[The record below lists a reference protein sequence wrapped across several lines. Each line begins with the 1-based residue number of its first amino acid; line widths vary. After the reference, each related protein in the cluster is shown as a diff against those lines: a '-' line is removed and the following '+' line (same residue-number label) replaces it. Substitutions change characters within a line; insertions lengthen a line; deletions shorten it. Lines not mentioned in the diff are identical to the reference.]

1 MGGAAAV
8 AAALR
13 RAVLR
18 APVFRRAFRNTGH
31 ASRLRVVPH
40 AAFRPSLLHGF
51 FFLQPADEAAHAGAQ
66 TPGAKRFTAPER
78 RPDG

>member
-1 MGGAAAV
+1 M

-40 AAFRPSLLHGF
+40 AAFRPSLLHALLHGF